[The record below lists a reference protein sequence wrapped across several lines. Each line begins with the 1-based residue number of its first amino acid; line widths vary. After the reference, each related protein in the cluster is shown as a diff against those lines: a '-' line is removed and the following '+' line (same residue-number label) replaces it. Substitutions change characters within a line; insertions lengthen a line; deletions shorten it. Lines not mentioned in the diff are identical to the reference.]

1 VLAGGMIGGILGPE
15 SSKFTRE
22 LFEPKFI
29 GSYAV
34 LVLFA
39 LLALVVIRRLDL
51 PKASDAERTGATRPL
66 AAIMRQPVFIVSCLG
81 AVTSYA
87 VMNLLMGATPLAMQM
102 CGLPFS
108 ASTLVIESHIVGMFA
123 PALFA
128 GALVQRFGPLKIM
141 ACGVAA
147 FALCVAAALAGEA
160 VIHFW
165 LASTLLGVGWCF
177 LYVGASTLLGDACT
191 AAEKAKTQGA
201 NDMFVFVCMGAFSLV
216 SGAILEHLGW
226 AALNYTAIP
235 LIVASGVS
243 IAWLGLRSRPP
254 VPRCPSRGR
263 RCGSPSSTSH
273 RSSTATRRPTRSPA
287 PSNSRRPPSSSA
299 TTATGSPS
307 TTTCSASRTPAP
319 RSWWRASRPRP
330 RASAWAR
337 AACCCPY
344 YSALKVAEIFRMLE
358 ALFPGRIDLGI
369 GRAPG
374 SDQVTSQALAS
385 GSFYDFDQF
394 PVHVQDTVAFLD
406 DALPADHP
414 YARVKAMPSGP
425 TAPEVW
431 LLGSSGYSGS
441 LAAYLGLRFAFAN
454 FISAH
459 GGDDVMQ
466 AYRAGYRPSAREP
479 VPQGMLTVFAIC
491 ADTDAEAERL
501 AAPIDLRRLQMAR
514 GFDAPVAT
522 TDIALA
528 MDYSPEDRAIILRER
543 ARAIIGTPAR
553 VRDRIETLVEAYGAD
568 EVMVITITGDY
579 GARLRSYELLAREF
593 ALPGA

>member
-1 VLAGGMIGGILGPE
+1 MRLSVLDQSPIVHGHTP
-15 SSKFTRE
+15 
-22 LFEPKFI
+22 
-29 GSYAV
+29 
-34 LVLFA
+34 
-39 LLALVVIRRLDL
+39 
-51 PKASDAERTGATRPL
+51 AE
-66 AAIMRQPVFIVSCLG
+66 
-81 AVTSYA
+81 
-87 VMNLLMGATPLAMQM
+87 
-102 CGLPFS
+102 
-108 ASTLVIESHIVGMFA
+108 
-123 PALFA
+123 
-128 GALVQRFGPLKIM
+128 
-141 ACGVAA
+141 
-147 FALCVAAALAGEA
+147 ALARTVELAQTAEQLGY
-160 VIHFW
+160 HRYW
-165 LASTLLGVGWCF
+165 LA
-177 LYVGASTLLGDACT
+177 
-191 AAEKAKTQGA
+191 
-201 NDMFVFVCMGAFSLV
+201 
-216 SGAILEHLGW
+216 EHH
-226 AALNYTAIP
+226 NM
-235 LIVASGVS
+235 
-243 IAWLGLRSRPP
+243 LGLADP
-254 VPRCPSRGR
+254 CPEIMVARI
-263 RCGSPSSTSH
+263 
-273 RSSTATRRPTRSPA
+273 A
-287 PSNSRRPPSSSA
+287 SA
-299 TTATGSPS
+299 TARIRVGTGGVLL
-307 TTTCSASRTPAP
+307 
-319 RSWWRASRPRP
+319 
-330 RASAWAR
+330 
-337 AACCCPY
+337 PY
-344 YSALKVAEIFRMLE
+344 YSALKVAEVFRMLE

-406 DALPADHP
+406 DTLPAGHP
-414 YARVKAMPSGP
+414 YARVKAMPAGP

-459 GGDDVMQ
+459 GGDGVMQ

-528 MDYSPEDRAIILRER
+528 MDYSPEDRAIIQRER